1 MTDERDQAD
10 SQGHDQDGDEG
21 FAEAWEQGDDLDVGA
36 DTSRFEAYRA
46 DDDTAELLRRQVRG
60 DELSDEELGQATEP
74 GGHGP
79 ASSGPSTAVILGLLV
94 AVFLVI
100 AALYVLT

>member
-1 MTDERDQAD
+1 MTDDQD
-10 SQGHDQDGDEG
+10 HDQDEG
-21 FAEAWEQGDDLDVGA
+21 FAQAWEQGEDLDVAA
-36 DTSRFEAYRA
+36 DTASFEAYRA

-60 DELSDEELGQATEP
+60 DELSDEELEQATEP

-79 ASSGPSTAVILGLLV
+79 ASTGPSTAVIVGILV

-100 AALYVLT
+100 AVLYVLT